1 MTGLR
6 PPLGLIAVGALML
19 WHAHALAQT
28 PGHPLREAL
37 AAAQQAEAEGEWA
50 RAELWLER
58 ALLLQPENA
67 QARFDWARLL
77 LRRGERETGLALLD
91 SLVTDPRTTEAQRRR
106 LMALMDDLRR
116 SSPLATIANPNT
128 PEPAP
133 RVGSHPG
140 SPPGSPPRSTS
151 TPAIR
156 QIWETSIGY
165 SHNPLAQS
173 SVREVALTLPQGNL
187 LLPLESRPQ
196 AAAVGGLRATLESS
210 QGWLLQSQLQGVAG
224 QGVPSLRVGAL
235 WAPGGWWGVYAH
247 AQRLA
252 DATRRAQAGFQAV
265 KSLNTASTDTAASNT
280 ALIGQI
286 SLYNEPDIP
295 RQGQGLRAML
305 LHSPN
310 AQWNVSAWVET
321 ETRRGTSGPPGWVQA
336 AAQVEFKPRNHINLS
351 AQVLDHKDT
360 SGYSPLLE
368 NNVPRRMK
376 TLNAQLEWRFGPQP
390 QEGWALRAHA
400 GRRLSNLPLFAWE
413 DAGLTVLWRT
423 SR

>member
-1 MTGLR
+1 
-6 PPLGLIAVGALML
+6 
-19 WHAHALAQT
+19 
-28 PGHPLREAL
+28 
-37 AAAQQAEAEGEWA
+37 
-50 RAELWLER
+50 
-58 ALLLQPENA
+58 
-67 QARFDWARLL
+67 
-77 LRRGERETGLALLD
+77 
-91 SLVTDPRTTEAQRRR
+91 
-106 LMALMDDLRR
+106 
-116 SSPLATIANPNT
+116 
-128 PEPAP
+128 
-133 RVGSHPG
+133 
-140 SPPGSPPRSTS
+140 
-151 TPAIR
+151 
-156 QIWETSIGY
+156 
-165 SHNPLAQS
+165 
-173 SVREVALTLPQGNL
+173 
-187 LLPLESRPQ
+187 
-196 AAAVGGLRATLESS
+196 
-210 QGWLLQSQLQGVAG
+210 
-224 QGVPSLRVGAL
+224 VGAL
-235 WAPGGWWGVYAH
+235 WAPGGWWGVYAQ

-252 DATRRAQAGFQAV
+252 DATRRAQAGIQAV
-265 KSLNTASTDTAASNT
+265 KSLNTANTDTAASNT

-310 AQWNVSAWVET
+310 AQWNVSAWAET
-321 ETRRGTSGPPGWVQA
+321 ETRRGASGPPGWVQA

-376 TLNAQLEWRFGPQP
+376 TLNAQLEWRFGPRP